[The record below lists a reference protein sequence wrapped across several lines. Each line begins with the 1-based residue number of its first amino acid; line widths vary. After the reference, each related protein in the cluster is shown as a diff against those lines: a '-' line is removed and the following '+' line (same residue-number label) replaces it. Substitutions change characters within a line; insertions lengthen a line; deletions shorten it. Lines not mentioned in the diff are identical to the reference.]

1 MACPHQQAD
10 GRAGRGAGRGGAANA
25 AKAASAGGPSYPLLG
40 QPAAVP
46 PPPFA
51 LGAPGMGGGER
62 GNGYAQAGSPAVG
75 MMPMMGFMGMES
87 GSALL
92 YPFAPGSSAGPAP
105 LELGQRG

>member
-1 MACPHQQAD
+1 M
-10 GRAGRGAGRGGAANA
+10 GRGASAAL
-25 AKAASAGGPSYPLLG
+25 AKAGSAGAPGFPLLG

-46 PPPFA
+46 TPPFA

-62 GNGYAQAGSPAVG
+62 GNGCAAAGSPQQVG
-75 MMPMMGFMGMES
+75 MVPMMGFMGMES

-92 YPFAPGSSAGPAP
+92 YPFAPGPPAP